1 MFYLRLSIAEKEQ
14 QMSPTITPIA
24 ALAREPGFTE
34 AGFAYAL
41 DAEGPF
47 GTALV
52 PFATHTA
59 TGKQFA
65 ASGDPGTPV
74 TETETWVEV

>member
-1 MFYLRLSIAEKEQ
+1 
-14 QMSPTITPIA
+14 MSPTITPIA
-24 ALAREPGFTE
+24 ALARLASEPGFTE

-41 DAEGPF
+41 DAEGPL

-74 TETETWVEV
+74 TESETWVEV